1 MQHQVDPKNGECS
14 VRPRFPRFPLLCPL
28 DGSHLWRAMAYVERN
43 PVRARLVESA
53 EQYQWSSA
61 AAHLAD
67 ADPGA
72 MLDLS
77 VWRREYS
84 AERWA
89 RVLESSVEEEAF
101 GLRMQEATL
110 RGRPLGASDFVN
122 ELESQ
127 AGRRLRPLPV
137 GRPKRVNDDRSDQLT
152 FANGV

>member
-1 MQHQVDPKNGECS
+1 
-14 VRPRFPRFPLLCPL
+14 
-28 DGSHLWRAMAYVERN
+28 MAYVERN